1 MRGRGRERAVLA
13 FLAVLGLGLTGC
25 ALWEAPPTSV
35 ITGYVVNAN
44 GGEPVPGTQVW
55 LRGLDTN
62 VTRIT
67 STDRRGRFSVRV
79 PPDVYEI
86 SLEKE
91 GYAGSRVIGLDAREP
106 VEIRIVQRE
115 VFNPQWSTRP
125 PEIELKGIE
134 EGGEYQGEIPFRVD
148 VTADNDVQ
156 YIYVALGKTPGSSF
170 LTAPR
175 FIFVETP
182 STGDQALDPRLF
194 GVRGPT
200 TFEVVVY
207 DLNGNR
213 THLIKRI
220 TVVPPE
226 GLVAPPPELQAVA
239 VTLSKQIQFFGVEGQ
254 AVPRGTNLYVELSWW
269 ASETPDVQGY
279 RIYRSFDGENFT
291 AIGQVHAGRRFFADS
306 DPRLAVGKWVYYY
319 VTALRGGEES
329 PPSAIVKTRP
339 LPPWDVRLVAP
350 ADEAVGVSR
359 TPTFRWE
366 PTREVGLYRLYGL
379 VLWDTVLGDFA
390 FWLTPEPPD
399 FLINR
404 TSYRWNEDG
413 RFTGTP
419 WETLQPNRVYEWE
432 VVYAVALD
440 DLENPTAVSVAVNR
454 FGIED
459 ERVPIRAISLEATDN
474 FSFTTGE

>member
-1 MRGRGRERAVLA
+1 MRGRERAVLV
-13 FLAVLGLGLTGC
+13 FLAVLGLGLSGC
-25 ALWEAPPTSV
+25 ALLQTPPTSV

-44 GGEPVPGTQVW
+44 GGEPVAASQVW
-55 LRGLDTN
+55 LHGLHTN
-62 VTRIT
+62 VTRMT

-91 GYAGSRVIGLDAREP
+91 GYAGSRVIGLDARRP

-115 VFNPQWSTRP
+115 VFNPHWSTRP
-125 PEIELKGIE
+125 PRIKLTGVED
-134 EGGEYQGEIPFRVD
+134 GGKYQGEIPFRVD

-156 YIYVALGKTPGSSF
+156 YIYVALGKTPGASF

-175 FIFVETP
+175 FIFVETS
-182 STGDQALDPRLF
+182 STGDQTLDPRLF

-213 THLIKRI
+213 THLIKHI

-226 GLVAPPPELQAVA
+226 GLVSPPRELKAVA
-239 VTLSKQIQFFGVEGQ
+239 VTLGKQIQFFGVEGGS
-254 AVPRGTNLYVELSWW
+254 VPKGTNIYVELSWQG
-269 ASETPDVQGY
+269 SDTPDLQGY
-279 RIYRSFDGENFT
+279 RIYRSFDGENF
-291 AIGQVHAGRRFFADS
+291 APIGQVHAGRHFFADS

-319 VTALRGGEES
+319 VTAFRGGDES
-329 PPSAIVKTRP
+329 PPSGIAKTRP

-366 PTREVGLYRLYGL
+366 PTRKVGLYRLYGL
-379 VLWDTVLGDFA
+379 VLWDTVLGDYS

-419 WETLQPNRVYEWE
+419 WETLQPHRLYEWE

-454 FGIED
+454 FGLED
-459 ERVPIRAISLEATDN
+459 ERVPIRGISIEATDN